1 MRDILKNKT
10 LVKLFIVYSLV
21 STSAN
26 FQHPVTPDFLNNIGL
41 EISLY
46 GFLFAFMALGLSLAA
61 PISGRLTDRMG
72 TRWLLFSGLI
82 SYGLFQ
88 TVFALNTEIIGLT
101 LARLGAGLSVAF
113 VFPIMISY
121 VVKVTSNKERS
132 TALAIVAGSQLL
144 FVSVGYFVGGQL
156 SLFFAPQTIFFL
168 QTGVLWS
175 VALVSLMLDNVKV
188 ILTKA
193 PKLSLQI
200 PLRGFYMIAMYFMVS
215 AVVNTVIR
223 YFDVY
228 FIDQGYDASQLGTFV
243 LLTGILSVATNFVIL
258 PLLVKYIKDYRLL
271 QISILI
277 ISVSLI
283 FTFQVITPFIV
294 AIFTTHLLFMM
305 TRSIY
310 DPLHNSYISKLSKYQ
325 GQMIGM
331 SESAKMMGMFIG
343 PIVGG
348 YLYAITPT
356 LLFLIAAI
364 VGLIAFGI
372 SLFMNASPVTESMG
386 EN

>member
-132 TALAIVAGSQLL
+132 TVLAIVAGSQLL

>member
-175 VALVSLMLDNVKV
+175 VALISLMLDNVKV

-348 YLYAITPT
+348 YLYATTPT

>member
-1 MRDILKNKT
+1 MRDILRNKT
-10 LVKLFIVYSLV
+10 LVKLFIVYSFV
-21 STSAN
+21 SISAN

-82 SYGLFQ
+82 SYGVFQ
-88 TVFALNTEIIGLT
+88 SFFALNTEIIGLT
-101 LARLGAGLSVAF
+101 VARLGAGLSVAF

-121 VVKVTSNKERS
+121 VVKVTSPEERS
-132 TALAIVAGSQLL
+132 TALAVVAGSQLL

-156 SLFFAPQTIFFL
+156 SLFFTPQTIFFI
-168 QTGVLWS
+168 QTGALWS
-175 VALVSLMLDNVKV
+175 VAVLSLMLDNVKV
-188 ILTKA
+188 ILAKA
-193 PKLSLQI
+193 PKLTLQI

-228 FIDQGYDASQLGTFV
+228 FIDQGYDAAQLGQFV
-243 LLTGILSVATNFVIL
+243 LLTGVLSVTTNFVVL
-258 PLLVKYIKDYRLL
+258 PMLVKVIKDYRLL
-271 QISILI
+271 QLSIFI
-277 ISVSLI
+277 ISVSLVL
-283 FTFQVITPFIV
+283 TFQVIQPFII

-348 YLYAITPT
+348 YLYAVNQT
-356 LLFLIAAI
+356 LLFLVAAI
-364 VGLIAFGI
+364 VGFIAFGI
-372 SLFMNASPVTESMG
+372 SLFMNASPVVEAVG

>member
-1 MRDILKNKT
+1 MREILQNKT

-21 STSAN
+21 SISAN

-41 EISLY
+41 DISLY

-82 SYGLFQ
+82 SYGVFQ
-88 TVFALNTEIIGLT
+88 SVFALNTEIIGLT

-121 VVKVTSNKERS
+121 VVKVTSTKERS
-132 TALAIVAGSQLL
+132 TALALVAGSQLL

-156 SLFFAPQTIFFL
+156 SLLFDAQTIFFL

-175 VALVSLMLDNVKV
+175 VAVISLILDNVKV
-188 ILTKA
+188 ILAKA
-193 PKLSLQI
+193 PKLSIQI
-200 PLRGFYMIAMYFMVS
+200 PLRGFYMIAMYFLVS

-228 FIDQGYDASQLGTFV
+228 FIDQGYDASQLGQFV
-243 LLTGILSVATNFVIL
+243 LLTGILSVSTNFVIL
-258 PLLVKYIKDYRLL
+258 PVLVKYVKDYRLL
-271 QISILI
+271 QVSILI

-283 FTFQVITPFIV
+283 LTFQVITPFIV

-348 YLYAITPT
+348 YLYAVTPT
-356 LLFLIAAI
+356 LLFLVAAI

-372 SLFMNASPVTESMG
+372 SLFMNASPVTEEMG

>member
-175 VALVSLMLDNVKV
+175 VALISLMLDNVKV

>member
-132 TALAIVAGSQLL
+132 TALAIIAGSQLL

-243 LLTGILSVATNFVIL
+243 LLTGILSVSTNFVIL

-283 FTFQVITPFIV
+283 FTFQVITPFIM

>member
-121 VVKVTSNKERS
+121 VVKVTSNKG
-132 TALAIVAGSQLL
+132 A
-144 FVSVGYFVGGQL
+144 F
-156 SLFFAPQTIFFL
+156 
-168 QTGVLWS
+168 
-175 VALVSLMLDNVKV
+175 
-188 ILTKA
+188 
-193 PKLSLQI
+193 
-200 PLRGFYMIAMYFMVS
+200 
-215 AVVNTVIR
+215 
-223 YFDVY
+223 
-228 FIDQGYDASQLGTFV
+228 
-243 LLTGILSVATNFVIL
+243 
-258 PLLVKYIKDYRLL
+258 YRL
-271 QISILI
+271 SDCCW
-277 ISVSLI
+277 
-283 FTFQVITPFIV
+283 V
-294 AIFTTHLLFMM
+294 AITLC
-305 TRSIY
+305 
-310 DPLHNSYISKLSKYQ
+310 
-325 GQMIGM
+325 IG
-331 SESAKMMGMFIG
+331 GVFCWR
-343 PIVGG
+343 
-348 YLYAITPT
+348 PT
-356 LLFLIAAI
+356 
-364 VGLIAFGI
+364 
-372 SLFMNASPVTESMG
+372 
-386 EN
+386 

>member
-132 TALAIVAGSQLL
+132 TALAIIAGSQLL

>member
-1 MRDILKNKT
+1 MRAILQNKT
-10 LVKLFIVYSLV
+10 LVKLFVVYSLV
-21 STSAN
+21 SISAN
-26 FQHPVTPDFLNNIGL
+26 FQHPVTPDFLNKIGL

-82 SYGLFQ
+82 SYGVFQ
-88 TVFALNTEIIGLT
+88 TVFALNTEIVGLT

-113 VFPIMISY
+113 VFPILISY
-121 VVKVTSNKERS
+121 VVKVTAPEERS
-132 TALAIVAGSQLL
+132 VALAVIAGSQLL

-156 SLFFAPQTIFFL
+156 SLFFEPQTIFFL
-168 QTGVLWS
+168 QTATLWT
-175 VALVSLMLDNVKV
+175 VAVISLILDNVKV
-188 ILTKA
+188 ILAKA

-200 PLRGFYMIAMYFMVS
+200 PLRGFYMIAMYFLVS

-228 FIDQGYDASQLGTFV
+228 FIDQGYDASQLGQFV
-243 LLTGILSVATNFVIL
+243 LITGVLSVATNFLML
-258 PLLVKYIKDYRLL
+258 PQLVKRFKDYRLL
-271 QISILI
+271 QASILI
-277 ISVSLI
+277 ISITLVL
-283 FTFQVITPFIV
+283 TFQVITPFIV

-310 DPLHNSYISKLSKYQ
+310 DPLHNSYISKLSSYQ

-348 YLYAITPT
+348 YLYAYSQT

-364 VGLIAFGI
+364 VGFAAFII
-372 SLFMNASPVTESMG
+372 SLFMNASPTA
-386 EN
+386 NPTI

>member
-1 MRDILKNKT
+1 MRDILQNKT
-10 LVKLFIVYSLV
+10 LVKLFIVYSFV
-21 STSAN
+21 SISAN

-61 PISGRLTDRMG
+61 PVSGRLTDRMG

-82 SYGLFQ
+82 SYGVFQ
-88 TVFALNTEIIGLT
+88 SVFALNTEIVGLT

-121 VVKVTSNKERS
+121 VVKVTSQKERS

-156 SLFFAPQTIFFL
+156 SLFFEPQTIFFI
-168 QTGVLWS
+168 QTGALWS
-175 VALVSLMLDNVKV
+175 VAVLSLILDNVKV
-188 ILTKA
+188 ILAKA

-228 FIDQGYDASQLGTFV
+228 FIDQGYDAAQLGQFV
-243 LLTGILSVATNFVIL
+243 LLTGILSVTTNFVIL
-258 PLLVKYIKDYRLL
+258 PLLVKYVKDYRLL
-271 QISILI
+271 QASILI
-277 ISVSLI
+277 ISVSLLL
-283 FTFQVITPFIV
+283 TFQVIQPFII

-348 YLYAITPT
+348 YLYAINQS
-356 LLFLIAAI
+356 LLFLVAAI

-372 SLFMNASPVTESMG
+372 SLFMNASPVAEAVS

>member
-1 MRDILKNKT
+1 M
-10 LVKLFIVYSLV
+10 
-21 STSAN
+21 
-26 FQHPVTPDFLNNIGL
+26 NNIGL
-41 EISLY
+41 DISLY

-82 SYGLFQ
+82 SYGVFQ
-88 TVFALNTEIIGLT
+88 SVFALNTEIIGLT

-121 VVKVTSNKERS
+121 VVKVTSTKERS
-132 TALAIVAGSQLL
+132 TALALVAGSQLL

-156 SLFFAPQTIFFL
+156 SLLFDAHTIFFL

-175 VALVSLMLDNVKV
+175 VAVISLILDNVKV
-188 ILTKA
+188 ILAKA

-200 PLRGFYMIAMYFMVS
+200 PLRGFYMIAMYFLVS

-228 FIDQGYDASQLGTFV
+228 FIDQGYDASQLGQFV
-243 LLTGILSVATNFVIL
+243 LLTGILSVSTNFVIL
-258 PLLVKYIKDYRLL
+258 PVLVKYVKDYRLL

-283 FTFQVITPFIV
+283 LTFQVITPFIV

-331 SESAKMMGMFIG
+331 SESAKMLGMFIG

-348 YLYAITPT
+348 YLYAVTPT
-356 LLFLIAAI
+356 LLFLVAAI

-372 SLFMNASPVTESMG
+372 SLFMNASPVTEVMG

>member
-156 SLFFAPQTIFFL
+156 SLFFTPQTIFFL

>member
-121 VVKVTSNKERS
+121 VVKVTSNQERS